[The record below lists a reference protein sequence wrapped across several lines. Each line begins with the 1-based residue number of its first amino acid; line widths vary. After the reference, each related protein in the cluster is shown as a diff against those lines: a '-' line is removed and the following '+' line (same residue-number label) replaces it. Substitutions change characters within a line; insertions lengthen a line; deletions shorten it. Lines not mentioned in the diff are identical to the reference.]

1 MERSDIIH
9 FLKKC
14 LAYEGNGTFGRKI
27 DLPVPLCP
35 VGARQKKHTQHKTH
49 TKANKRT
56 TTTTKKL
63 KQTHKQK
70 TKNKTTT
77 TKKKKRGSKELACL
91 ARQPPS

>member
-35 VGARQKKHTQHKTH
+35 VGARQKKHTHTTQNTHKSKQTH
-49 TKANKRT
+49 NNNK
-56 TTTTKKL
+56 KI